1 MRQLIDAGSVGYREA
16 PSRQDALRS
25 GCVTLKFDTPRG
37 FRSHEAH
44 MAQDKLSRL
53 FLVAATSTLLC
64 LPVTARAEKRF
75 SVSKWQRAE
84 ITLKSSVSYTNAL
97 QQAEVRALFVSPLGE
112 TNRVYGFW
120 DGGKTWR
127 VRFKPTFPGRWKYF
141 TMCSDTA
148 NRGLNGQSGEF
159 DCTAAKSDSRF
170 AKHGPIQTARGQQH
184 LEHADR
190 TPFLWL
196 GDTAWSAAANS
207 SASEWD
213 HYAQAR
219 ASQKFNV
226 TTWRLQTDKQGAKTA
241 AFAGRERVNVNL
253 DFAKQL
259 DAKIEAANRAGLLN
273 AIAPLW
279 EIDDASE
286 AVLPEDQAIALM
298 RYAVARWGA
307 DDVAWVVAFE
317 CDSAGAQAAR
327 WQRIGRAVF
336 NAVSHAPVVILPG
349 ESLWALDGFRQ
360 ERWAN
365 IFGIQT
371 STATDET
378 SLAWLLN
385 GPVPAERKK
394 TPLRPIITINPPQE
408 GAASSGNV
416 PNVTADL
423 SRRLIWWSLLLNTPA
438 GVSYAAKDV
447 SEWNTIPRADDALQP
462 WRQALALQ
470 GASAIAPMADC
481 FATKEFWRL
490 EPSPKSLASQSSF
503 DSPSN
508 QIAAAKT
515 ETRDIAVFYSPQD
528 RVVALA
534 SETVSP
540 KRKTIWLNP
549 RTGEIRAAKSQA
561 NAGTLKFETP
571 TAGDW
576 LLIVSADLK
585 EMISQVTSRLKKNR
599 SEIDKR
605 KED

>member
-1 MRQLIDAGSVGYREA
+1 M
-16 PSRQDALRS
+16 ALN
-25 GCVTLKFDTPRG
+25 
-37 FRSHEAH
+37 
-44 MAQDKLSRL
+44 KLSRL
-53 FLVAATSTLLC
+53 FLATVTSALLC
-64 LPVTARAEKRF
+64 LPIAARAEKIF

-127 VRFKPTFPGRWKYF
+127 VRFKPTFPGRWKYY

-159 DCTAAKSDSRF
+159 DCTAAKGDSSF
-170 AKHGPIQTARGQQH
+170 AKHGPIQVARDQQH

-196 GDTAWSAAANS
+196 GDTAWLAAAKS
-207 SASEWD
+207 SASEWE
-213 HYAQAR
+213 HYTQTR
-219 ASQKFNV
+219 AAQKFNV
-226 TTWRLQTDKQGAKTA
+226 TTWRLLAGKQDAKAA
-241 AFAGRERVNVNL
+241 AFTGRERVTVNL

-259 DAKIEAANRAGLLN
+259 DAKIETANRAGLLN

-279 EIDDASE
+279 EIGDTTE
-286 AVLPEDQAIALM
+286 AAIPEDQAIALM

-317 CDSAGAQAAR
+317 CDSTGAQAAR

-336 NAVSHAPVVILPG
+336 NAVSHAPVVLLPG

-371 STATDET
+371 STTTDDA

-385 GPVPAERKK
+385 GPVSSERVK
-394 TPLRPIITINPPQE
+394 TPLRPIITINPPLE
-408 GAASSGNV
+408 GAMSNGAVRDVN
-416 PNVTADL
+416 ADL
-423 SRRLIWWSLLLNTPA
+423 SRRLMWWSLLLNTPA
-438 GVSYAAKDV
+438 GVSYAARDV
-447 SEWNTIPRADDALQP
+447 SEWNTILRAGDASQP
-462 WRQALALQ
+462 WRQALALP
-470 GASAIAPMADC
+470 GATAIAPMADC
-481 FATKEFWRL
+481 FAAKEFWRL
-490 EPSPKSLASQSSF
+490 EPSAKSLASQSRF
-503 DSPSN
+503 DSPLS

-515 ETRDIAVFYSPQD
+515 ESRDMAMIYSPQE
-528 RVVALA
+528 R
-534 SETVSP
+534 TVSIATDTIP
-540 KRKTIWLNP
+540 SNGKTTWLNP
-549 RTGEIRAAKSQA
+549 RTGETRAANSLATAA
-561 NAGTLKFETP
+561 NLKFETP
-571 TAGDW
+571 SVGDW
-576 LLIVSADLK
+576 LLIVSADRK
-585 EMISQVTSRLKKNR
+585 ETISHVASRPKKIS

-605 KED
+605 KKD

>member
-1 MRQLIDAGSVGYREA
+1 MRDSISHTQ
-16 PSRQDALRS
+16 PFQ
-25 GCVTLKFDTPRG
+25 KFDTSHA

-44 MAQDKLSRL
+44 MAHNKLSRL
-53 FLVAATSTLLC
+53 FLAAATSALLC
-64 LPVTARAEKRF
+64 LPIAARAEKIF

-159 DCTAAKSDSRF
+159 DCTAAKGESSF
-170 AKHGPIQTARGQQH
+170 GKHGPIQVARDQQH
-184 LEHADR
+184 LEHADH

-196 GDTAWSAAANS
+196 GDTAWLAAAKS
-207 SASEWD
+207 TAAEWE
-213 HYAQAR
+213 HYTQTR

-226 TTWRLQTDKQGAKTA
+226 TTWRLQTDKQDAKAA
-241 AFAGRERVNVNL
+241 AFKGRERVSVNL

-259 DAKIEAANRAGLLN
+259 DAKIASANRAGLLN

-279 EIDDASE
+279 EIGDASE
-286 AVLPEDQAIALM
+286 AALPEDQAIALM

-317 CDSAGAQAAR
+317 CDSTGAQAVR

-336 NAVSHAPVVILPG
+336 NAVSHAPVILLPG

-371 STATDET
+371 TTTSDET

-385 GPVPAERKK
+385 GPISAERTK
-394 TPLRPIITINPPQE
+394 TPLRPIITINPPVE
-408 GAASSGNV
+408 GATSN
-416 PNVTADL
+416 PNPHSVSADL
-423 SRRLIWWSLLLNTPA
+423 SRRLMWWSLLLNTPA
-438 GVSYAAKDV
+438 GVSYASKDIA
-447 SEWNTIPRADDALQP
+447 EWNLIPRADETSQP
-462 WRQALALQ
+462 WRQALTLP
-470 GASAIAPMADC
+470 GATAIAPMSDC
-481 FATKEFWRL
+481 FAGKDFWRL
-490 EPSPKSLASQSSF
+490 EPSARSLTSQPGLN
-503 DSPSN
+503 SPSSHV
-508 QIAAAKT
+508 AAAKT
-515 ETRDIAVFYSPQD
+515 EVRDMTVIYSPQE
-528 RVVALA
+528 RIVSLA
-534 SETVSP
+534 SETIPANGKSA
-540 KRKTIWLNP
+540 WFNP
-549 RTGEIRAAKSQA
+549 RTGETRAANSQA
-561 NAGTLKFETP
+561 NAATLKFETP
-571 TAGDW
+571 SASDW
-576 LLIVSADLK
+576 LLIVSADRK
-585 EMISQVTSRLKKNR
+585 ETISQVASRPKK
-599 SEIDKR
+599 SSGEIDKR
-605 KED
+605 K